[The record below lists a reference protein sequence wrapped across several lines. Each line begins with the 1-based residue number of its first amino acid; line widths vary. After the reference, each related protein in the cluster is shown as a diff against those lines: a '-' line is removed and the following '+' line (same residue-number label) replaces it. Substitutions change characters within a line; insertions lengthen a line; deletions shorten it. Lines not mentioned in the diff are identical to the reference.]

1 MTEDLYAQ
9 KLAWF
14 KRDENPE
21 VVLLVADDPEFT
33 KIVVAWTS
41 LDVRSVGTISRP
53 PAESEQEMWDWLW
66 ANARYSL
73 DDLAEKS
80 SLTAPLVER
89 KLKPLI
95 GNRVLYLDS
104 TVNSF
109 VQRYLPGAG
118 AQAVRHETEE
128 GGQGQLTF
136 VSRAVEARPTTDGA
150 ESGPAAG
157 KQTLSTRI

>member
-1 MTEDLYAQ
+1 MTEDFYAQ

-14 KRDENPE
+14 KQNENPE

-33 KIVVAWTS
+33 KIIVAWTN
-41 LDVRSVGTISRP
+41 LDVGQIEKPSRLP
-53 PAESEQEMWDWLW
+53 GESECELWDWLW

-95 GNRVLYLDS
+95 GNRVLYPDG

-109 VQRYLPGAG
+109 VQRYLRERVLRLFDVKPRKSAKG
-118 AQAVRHETEE
+118 
-128 GGQGQLTF
+128 
-136 VSRAVEARPTTDGA
+136 S
-150 ESGPAAG
+150 
-157 KQTLSTRI
+157 